1 MALSNEL
8 SAFNIDAILAS
19 TADRTPHKVVL
30 VKQFVNHKR
39 GLKAYA
45 DRYERVHGKELLQT
59 CIYIYVIRGM
69 CDVDE
74 SLLPG
79 CIHFKPVACILME
92 VGKPIYFANAWR
104 MLPMTI
110 A

>member
-1 MALSNEL
+1 MAFPNEL
-8 SAFNIDAILAS
+8 SAFNIDAMLAS
-19 TADRTPHKVVL
+19 TAGQTPHKVVL

-59 CIYIYVIRGM
+59 GIYIFVIRGI

-79 CIHFKPVACILME
+79 STETDLF
-92 VGKPIYFANAWR
+92 F
-104 MLPMTI
+104 
-110 A
+110 